1 MCKEV
6 FDLIRKEEERQRNV
20 VELIASENYVSRN
33 ILKAVGSVLTNK
45 YSEGYPNKRY
55 YGGCEVVDEIEQF
68 AIDNACK
75 LFNCKYANVQ
85 PHSGSQANMA
95 AYMTLVELGDTILA
109 MDLSHGGH
117 LTHGSGANFS
127 GKLYNFVSYGVN
139 ENGYIDYDVV
149 GKLALEHKPKLIVAG
164 ASAYARKIDFKRFKE
179 IADKVGA
186 YFMVDIAHIA
196 GLVVTGYHESPLP
209 YADIVTTT
217 THKTLRGPRGGMILT
232 NNDELIKKIN
242 NRIFPGIQGGP
253 LQHVIAGKAI
263 CFKEAQTEEFKTYI
277 KNVVENTQYFAEELK
292 NHGFKLVSDGTDN
305 HLILI
310 DLTNRNITGKEA
322 QEILD
327 SVNISTNKNTI
338 PNETRSPF
346 VTSGLRIGTAA
357 ITTRGFGKDEIKL
370 IVEIMDLIL
379 RREVIDENNELFLS
393 IVKEHVQNI
402 FSKYPVPNL

>member
-20 VELIASENYVSRN
+20 VELIASENYVSSN

-95 AYMTLVELGDTILA
+95 AYMALVELGDTILA

-117 LTHGSGANFS
+117 LTHGSNANFS
-127 GKLYNFVSYGVN
+127 GKFYNFVSYGVN

-149 GKLALEHKPKLIVAG
+149 EKLALEHKPKLIVAG

-179 IADKVGA
+179 ISDKVGA

-196 GLVVTGYHESPLP
+196 GLVVTGYHESPFP

-217 THKTLRGPRGGMILT
+217 THKPLRGPRGGTILT

-263 CFKEAQTEEFKTYI
+263 CFKEAQTEEFKDYI
-277 KNVVENTQYFAEELK
+277 RRVVENTQYFAKVLK

-346 VTSGLRIGTAA
+346 VTSGLRIGTVA

-370 IVEIMDLIL
+370 IVEIMDLVL
-379 RREVIDENNELFLS
+379 RREVIDENNESFLN
-393 IVKEHVQNI
+393 IVRDHMQNV

>member
-6 FDLIRKEEERQRNV
+6 FYLIRKEEERQRNV
-20 VELIASENYVSRN
+20 VELIASENYVSSD
-33 ILKAVGSVLTNK
+33 ILDAVGSVLTNK

-55 YGGCEVVDEIEQF
+55 YGGCKVVDEIEQF

-95 AYMTLVELGDTILA
+95 AYMALVELGDTILA

-127 GKLYNFVSYGVN
+127 GKFYNFVSYGVN
-139 ENGYIDYDVV
+139 ENGYIDYDDVE
-149 GKLALEHKPKLIVAG
+149 KLALKHKPKLIVAG

-196 GLVVTGYHESPLP
+196 GLVATGYHESPLP

-327 SVNISTNKNTI
+327 KVNISTNKNTI
-338 PNETRSPF
+338 PNETRSSF

-357 ITTRGFGKDEIKL
+357 ITTRGFSKDEIKL
-370 IVEIMDLIL
+370 IVEIMDLVL

-402 FSKYPVPNL
+402 FSKYPVPNM